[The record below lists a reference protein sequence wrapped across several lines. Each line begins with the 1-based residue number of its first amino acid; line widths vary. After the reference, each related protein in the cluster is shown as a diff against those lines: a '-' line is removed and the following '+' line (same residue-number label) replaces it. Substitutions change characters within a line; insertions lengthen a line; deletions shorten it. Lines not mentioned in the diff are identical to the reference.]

1 MKKLSVLSLSLILAA
16 CGGGGGDTTPS
27 TNTVTVSPSLGKF
40 SAGAK
45 VTIKNLSGTTLGT
58 GDTTSAGTASVNIG
72 SHSGPILIEVAGSLG
87 VTYFDENDNS
97 SKSFGTSEKL
107 TAIAPAFNAS
117 IGVTAATHAA
127 VAAIKAKNSNQ
138 IPSSFTADGIQLANS
153 KIAAALGIADVLQTP
168 KLVDISTST
177 TLDLA
182 DIKDKYALQ
191 LAALA
196 KLAGTGKSALDVA
209 KDLASDLSDD
219 KLDGQFDPLSIG
231 GTGATVPNASTVT
244 FNAGTVKGILE
255 TRLVD
260 AATVFGTADTKA
272 IVTNDP
278 TTVGTI
284 KPDVSVVVAPPT
296 GTNTTYLQKAK
307 AMFAELRT
315 TLRSYVNDGKTGFLD
330 NQAKTAGDDLKASA
344 GPAMDAVLVRIGAIK
359 TAIDTYVLAKAGT
372 TSAYGWSTDVNPES
386 GTGNVR
392 IFQSGNLY
400 GVYNGTGAM
409 NKCWT
414 DSTVAASIA
423 KITCLHAGVQGYD
436 GTNHRIKFVRFEL
449 TPVGSSSTDFSYT
462 ATRYNAVILTTN
474 WDGSPA
480 TFGTPSK
487 ATNALLTT
495 DANNPV
501 YVVSGSGTTSF
512 AKDSNDKLISV
523 SLDGTMP
530 PSSSVCVVPNSNSV
544 TQQSPNCKT
553 GQIEIPATGVDTLK
567 ITGSRTALS
576 TAGNYRY
583 ALTGSV
589 SAVKATDSTK
599 TVSLSLDNGTY
610 VDVDENVTNGQSTAA
625 KLIGTVQTAATKFT
639 GTTTM
644 GSFVTNT
651 FSHDR
656 LPSNVV
662 FSGSIT
668 DISTGGVGEI
678 LTGKLETSISNW
690 SSYNTAINPS
700 SSNYL
705 LGTLTFTGTVA
716 APSRPVMK
724 LVLSG
729 TTTGFRKGTMTMS
742 YNYGTTTITGSG
754 TSDSGTTS
762 LTLSNQD
769 GIQLAPDATDSTKV
783 NITKSGGA
791 LGFIKDNKVNYVD
804 GFTESAL

>member
-1 MKKLSVLSLSLILAA
+1 MNKLSVLSLSLFLAA
-16 CGGGGGDTTPS
+16 CGGGGGSDSAPA

-72 SHSGPILIEVAGSLG
+72 THSGPILIEVAGGAG
-87 VTYFDENDNS
+87 VTYFDESDKS
-97 SKSFGTSEKL
+97 SQPFGASEKL
-107 TAIAPAFNAS
+107 SALAPAFNAN

-127 VAAIKAKNSNQ
+127 VAAVKAKNSTL
-138 IPSSFTADGIQLANS
+138 IPSSLTADNIQLANS
-153 KIAAALGIADVLQTP
+153 KIAAALGIADVLQAP
-168 KLVDISTST
+168 KLVDSSTST

-182 DIKDKYALQ
+182 DVKDKYALQ

-196 KLAGTGKSALDVA
+196 KLAGTGKNAFDVA
-209 KDLASDLSDD
+209 KDLASDLADD
-219 KLDGQFDPLSIG
+219 KLDGKFDPGLG
-231 GTGATVPNASTVT
+231 GTIVANTSTATFDSTT
-244 FNAGTVKGILE
+244 IKALLE
-255 TRLVD
+255 SKLVI
-260 AATVFGTADTKA
+260 AATDFGTADTKS

-315 TLRSYVNDGKTGFLD
+315 TLRSYVNNGKTGFLD
-330 NQAKTAGDDLKASA
+330 NQAKIAGDDLDASVS
-344 GPAMDAVLVRIGAIK
+344 PAMDTVIFRIGAIK
-359 TAIDTYVLAKAGT
+359 TAIDTYVLAKAGNA
-372 TSAYGWSTDVNPES
+372 SGAGWSTGVDPVS
-386 GTGNVR
+386 GTGSVL
-392 IFQSGNLY
+392 IFQSGSLNS
-400 GVYNGTGAM
+400 VYNKTGGM

-414 DSTVAASIA
+414 DSTVAANLT
-423 KITCLHAGVQGYD
+423 KVTCLHAGVQGYD
-436 GTNHRIKFVRFEL
+436 GTNNRIKFVRFEL
-449 TPVGSSSTDFSYT
+449 TPGSSATAFSYT
-462 ATRYNAVILTTN
+462 AARYNATITTTN
-474 WDGSPA
+474 FDGSPA
-480 TFGTPSK
+480 TLGTPSQAK
-487 ATNALLTT
+487 NALLTT
-495 DANNPV
+495 ASTPV
-501 YVVSGSGTTSF
+501 YVASGSGTTSYT
-512 AKDSNDKLISV
+512 KDSNDKLISV
-523 SLDGTMP
+523 TLDGTMP
-530 PSSSVCVVPNSNSV
+530 PSSSVCVAPNSDSL
-544 TQQSPNCKT
+544 TQQSPGCKT
-553 GQIEIPATGVDTLK
+553 GQIEIPATGVDTVK
-567 ITGSRTALS
+567 INGSRTALA
-576 TAGNYRY
+576 TAGHYRY

-610 VDVDENVTNGQSTAA
+610 VDVNENVTNGQSTAA
-625 KLIGTVQTAATKFT
+625 KLIGTIQTAATKFT
-639 GTTTM
+639 GTATL

-651 FSHDR
+651 FTSDR
-656 LPSNVV
+656 FPSSAV
-662 FSGSIT
+662 FSGSVT
-668 DISTGGVGEI
+668 DISTGGAGEI
-678 LTGKLETSISNW
+678 LTGKLETSVSNW
-690 SSYNTAINPS
+690 GSYNPVVGPN

-742 YNYGTTTITGSG
+742 YNYGTTTITGTG
-754 TSDSGTTS
+754 TSDNGTTR

-769 GIQLAPDATDSTKV
+769 GIQLASDATDSTKV

-804 GFTESAL
+804 GFTESAQ